1 MATCLFPIVHE
12 MAILDI
18 DHYRAH
24 FLCVFADDFFLF
36 CILIQQL
43 CHCDMRA
50 EEILINGVLVL
61 LKSFSTDWWL
71 LLGRCM
77 LEIAVLD
84 VTIAS
89 K

>member
-18 DHYRAH
+18 DHYWAH
-24 FLCVFADDFFLF
+24 LLCMFADDFLLF

-43 CHCDMRA
+43 RHRDMRA
-50 EEILINGVLVL
+50 EEIFINGVLVL
-61 LKSFSTDWWL
+61 LKSFGTDWWL

-89 K
+89 